1 MSVALS
7 LMPSATVS
15 LTPASSSVDLSSA
28 GVTVVSVLAGSN
40 SAGREAN
47 TVRQG
52 AAIAPIEC
60 GQAGDVEALET
71 QLRGLLCAAKDT
83 NDFTACVMLQAKLT
97 NVIALSKWLGDNSV
111 DRNMSVAD
119 PAWAV
124 FHDFACNQV

>member
-1 MSVALS
+1 
-7 LMPSATVS
+7 MPSATVS
-15 LTPASSSVDLSSA
+15 LTPASNSVDLSSA
-28 GVTVVSVLAGSN
+28 GVIVVSVLAGSN

-71 QLRGLLCAAKDT
+71 QLRGLLCAAKYT

-97 NVIALSKWLGDNSV
+97 NCLVQ
-111 DRNMSVAD
+111 VAR
-119 PAWAV
+119 
-124 FHDFACNQV
+124 